1 MRLRAPVRAVW
12 AYVNGGRSRNYGAAM
27 PSVVP
32 VQVYSPQASSVT
44 LVTFSNDGSTE
55 NGRIDLRRDGG
66 HWRGEVAA
74 GTVYGLVVEGDAG
87 RFDSSKVLLDPYA
100 TEVVFPPG
108 FDRGLATKRGK
119 PNSGQGPLA
128 VARLPWD
135 PQTPRLTS
143 RGLVVYEAH
152 VRGMTRLAGGD
163 EAGTYRAMIGQ
174 LDRLAGLGFTVLELL
189 PVHQNDPQEGSYWG
203 YMPLAFGAI
212 HRQYAA
218 GSDAAGE
225 LGELVA
231 AAHERDIEVWLDVVF
246 NHTTEV
252 DAEGPT
258 YHLRGLADGD
268 YYRLDEGGGYVETTG
283 CGNDVNTATP
293 AGQELILWSLD
304 RLADLGVDGFRFDL
318 APVIS
323 RYRPFIARLDEWA
336 ADRGVRMISEPWDA
350 TGTHELGRSWPGVGW
365 MQWND
370 RYREDVRGLLRAE
383 PGLIPALIRR
393 VEGSPD
399 IFDAPSHS
407 PLHSVNFLSCHD
419 GFTLYDVVAYNH
431 KHNEAN
437 RHHNTDG
444 AGDNRSWNCGWE
456 GDDGVPDD
464 VLALR
469 QRQLRNAWSIL
480 AMSHGVPMVAMGD
493 EFGRT
498 QRGNN
503 NAYNQDN
510 ETSWVDW
517 VRRDRFTDLERFVGG
532 VLALRHRHPVLS
544 QPQWW
549 DDAVRFFGASGEA
562 DTAEH
567 SRSLAWTV
575 GDLYVIVNAYWEP
588 LEFAIQTAGPW
599 TRVVDTSRLSP
610 DDVVDPGA
618 APVVGDRYDVAARSV
633 VILERRPGVSA

>member
-1 MRLRAPVRAVW
+1 
-12 AYVNGGRSRNYGAAM
+12 M

-55 NGRIDLRRDGG
+55 NGRIELRRDGDY
-66 HWRGEVAA
+66 WRGEVGA
-74 GTVYGLVVEGDAG
+74 GTVYGLVAQGDDDRVDA
-87 RFDSSKVLLDPYA
+87 SKVLLDPYA
-100 TEVVFPPG
+100 TEVAFPPG

-128 VARLPWD
+128 VARP
-135 PQTPRLTS
+135 PRSPRPPRLTS

-152 VRGMTRLAGGD
+152 VRGMTRLVGGD
-163 EAGTYRAMIGQ
+163 DAGTYRAMIGQ

-203 YMPLAFGAI
+203 YMPLAFGAV

-218 GSDAAGE
+218 GEDAAEE
-225 LGELVA
+225 LAALVS
-231 AAHERDIEVWLDVVF
+231 AAHEHDIEVWLDVVF

-252 DAEGPT
+252 DANGPT
-258 YHLRGLADGD
+258 YHLRGLADGE
-268 YYRLDEGGGYVETTG
+268 YYCLDEQRRYIETSG
-283 CGNDVNTATP
+283 CGNDINTAAP
-293 AGQELILWSLD
+293 AAQDLIVWSLD

-318 APVIS
+318 APVLS
-323 RYRPFIARLDEWA
+323 RHRPFIALLDEWA
-336 ADRGVRMISEPWDA
+336 GRRGVRMIAEPWDA
-350 TGTHELGRSWPGVGW
+350 VGTHELGRAWPGAGW
-365 MQWND
+365 MQWSD
-370 RYREDVRGLLRAE
+370 RFREDVRGLLRAE
-383 PGLIPALIRR
+383 RGLVPAVTQR
-393 VEGSPD
+393 VQGSPD
-399 IFDAPSHS
+399 VFDS

-419 GFTLYDVVAYNH
+419 GFTLYDVMAYDH

-437 RHHNTDG
+437 GHHNTDG

-456 GDDGVPDD
+456 GDDGAPDD

-517 VRRDRFTDLERFVGG
+517 VRRDRFTDLERFVGR

-544 QPQWW
+544 QPHWW

-567 SRSLAWTV
+567 SCSLAWTV

-588 LEFAIQTAGPW
+588 LEFAIQTDGPW
-599 TRVVDTSRLSP
+599 ARVVDTSRPSP
-610 DDVVDPGA
+610 DDVVEPDM
-618 APVVGDRYDVAARSV
+618 APIVGGRYDVTARSV
-633 VILERRPGVSA
+633 VILERRPAESA